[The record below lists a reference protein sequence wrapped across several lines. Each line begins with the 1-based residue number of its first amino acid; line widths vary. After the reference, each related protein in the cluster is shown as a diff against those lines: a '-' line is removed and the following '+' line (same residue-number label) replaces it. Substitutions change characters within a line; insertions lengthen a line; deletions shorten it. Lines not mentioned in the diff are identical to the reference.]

1 MTLTNQDYDTLIT
14 ELINEINAV
23 RNKYDAF
30 SQFTETKVADFVHT
44 NRHLKNLHAAQTQE
58 LTQQLEQRTQQ
69 LEQRTQQLEQR
80 TQQLTQRTQQLTQRT
95 QELTQRTQDLTQR
108 TQDLAITNA
117 QRAQLHAELVTLTAR
132 VNGLIIQRDKARSR
146 VKFLE
151 VSRAYRIE
159 QKLRSIASR
168 LLLRK

>member
-1 MTLTNQDYDTLIT
+1 MTFTNQDYDTLIT

-44 NRHLKNLHAAQTQE
+44 NRHLKNLLAQETHI
-58 LTQQLEQRTQQ
+58 RD
-69 LEQRTQQLEQR
+69 
-80 TQQLTQRTQQLTQRT
+80 QRT
-95 QELTQRTQDLTQR
+95 QELAQRTQELAQR

-117 QRAQLHAELVTLTAR
+117 QRAQLHAELVAVTAR
-132 VNGLIIQRDKARSR
+132 LDGLIFQRDKARSR

-151 VSRAYRIE
+151 ASRAYRFE

>member
-69 LEQRTQQLEQR
+69 LEQRTQ
-80 TQQLTQRTQQLTQRT
+80 
-95 QELTQRTQDLTQR
+95 DLTQR

>member
-1 MTLTNQDYDTLIT
+1 MTFTNQDYDTLIT

-44 NRHLKNLHAAQTQE
+44 NRHLKNLLARETQE
-58 LTQQLEQRTQQ
+58 LAH
-69 LEQRTQQLEQR
+69 
-80 TQQLTQRTQQLTQRT
+80 
-95 QELTQRTQDLTQR
+95 R

-117 QRAQLHAELVTLTAR
+117 QRAQLHAELVAVTAR
-132 VNGLIIQRDKARSR
+132 LDGLIFQRDKARSR

-151 VSRAYRIE
+151 ASRAYRFE

>member
-1 MTLTNQDYDTLIT
+1 VTFKNQDYDTLIT

-44 NRHLKNLHAAQTQE
+44 NRHLKNLLAQETQI
-58 LTQQLEQRTQQ
+58 RD
-69 LEQRTQQLEQR
+69 
-80 TQQLTQRTQQLTQRT
+80 QRT
-95 QELTQRTQDLTQR
+95 QELAQRTQELAQR

-117 QRAQLHAELVTLTAR
+117 QRAQLHAELVAVTAR
-132 VNGLIIQRDKARSR
+132 LDGLIFQRDKARSR

-151 VSRAYRIE
+151 ASRAYRFE

>member
-1 MTLTNQDYDTLIT
+1 MIT

-44 NRHLKNLHAAQTQE
+44 NRHLKNLLARETQE
-58 LTQQLEQRTQQ
+58 LA
-69 LEQRTQQLEQR
+69 
-80 TQQLTQRTQQLTQRT
+80 
-95 QELTQRTQDLTQR
+95 QR

-117 QRAQLHAELVTLTAR
+117 QRAQLHAELVAVTAR
-132 VNGLIIQRDKARSR
+132 LDGLIFQRDKARSR

-151 VSRAYRIE
+151 ASRAYRFE

>member
-58 LTQQLEQRTQQ
+58 LTQ
-69 LEQRTQQLEQR
+69 
-80 TQQLTQRTQQLTQRT
+80 RT
-95 QELTQRTQDLTQR
+95 QELTQRTQELTQR

-117 QRAQLHAELVTLTAR
+117 QRAQLHAELVALTAR
-132 VNGLIIQRDKARSR
+132 VDGLIMQRDKARSR

-151 VSRAYRIE
+151 ATRAYRIE

>member
-1 MTLTNQDYDTLIT
+1 MTSTNQDYDTLIT

-44 NRHLKNLHAAQTQE
+44 NRHLKNLLA
-58 LTQQLEQRTQQ
+58 
-69 LEQRTQQLEQR
+69 
-80 TQQLTQRTQQLTQRT
+80 QRT
-95 QELTQRTQDLTQR
+95 QELAQR

-117 QRAQLHAELVTLTAR
+117 QRAQLHAELVAVTAR
-132 VNGLIIQRDKARSR
+132 LDGLIFQRDKARSR

-151 VSRAYRIE
+151 ASRAYRFE

>member
-30 SQFTETKVADFVHT
+30 SQFAETKVADFVHT
-44 NRHLKNLHAAQTQE
+44 NRHLKNLHAERTQE
-58 LTQQLEQRTQQ
+58 LEQ
-69 LEQRTQQLEQR
+69 E
-80 TQQLTQRTQQLTQRT
+80 LTQRT
-95 QELTQRTQDLTQR
+95 QELTQRTQELTQRTQELTQR

-132 VNGLIIQRDKARSR
+132 VGGLITQRDKARSR

-151 VSRAYRIE
+151 TSRAYRIE
-159 QKLRSIASR
+159 QKLRSIVSR

>member
-1 MTLTNQDYDTLIT
+1 MTFTNQDYDTLIT

-44 NRHLKNLHAAQTQE
+44 NRHLKNLLAQETHISD
-58 LTQQLEQRTQQ
+58 
-69 LEQRTQQLEQR
+69 
-80 TQQLTQRTQQLTQRT
+80 QRT
-95 QELTQRTQDLTQR
+95 QELAQRTQELAQR

-117 QRAQLHAELVTLTAR
+117 QRAQLHAELVAVTAR
-132 VNGLIIQRDKARSR
+132 LDGLIFQRDKARSR

-151 VSRAYRIE
+151 ASRAYKFE

>member
-1 MTLTNQDYDTLIT
+1 MTFTNQDYDTLIT

-30 SQFTETKVADFVHT
+30 SQFSKTKVADFVHT
-44 NRHLKNLHAAQTQE
+44 NRHLKNLLARETQE
-58 LTQQLEQRTQQ
+58 LA
-69 LEQRTQQLEQR
+69 
-80 TQQLTQRTQQLTQRT
+80 
-95 QELTQRTQDLTQR
+95 QR

-117 QRAQLHAELVTLTAR
+117 QRAQLHAELVAVTAR
-132 VNGLIIQRDKARSR
+132 LDGLIFQRDKARSR

-151 VSRAYRIE
+151 ASRAYRFE

>member
-44 NRHLKNLHAAQTQE
+44 NRHLKNLHAE
-58 LTQQLEQRTQQ
+58 
-69 LEQRTQQLEQR
+69 
-80 TQQLTQRTQQLTQRT
+80 RT
-95 QELTQRTQDLTQR
+95 QELTQR

-132 VNGLIIQRDKARSR
+132 VSGLIMQRDKARSR

-151 VSRAYRIE
+151 ASRAYRIE
-159 QKLRSIASR
+159 QKLRSLVPQFLRSR
-168 LLLRK
+168 

>member
-30 SQFTETKVADFVHT
+30 SQFAETKVADFVHT
-44 NRHLKNLHAAQTQE
+44 NRHLKNLHAERTQE
-58 LTQQLEQRTQQ
+58 LEQ
-69 LEQRTQQLEQR
+69 E
-80 TQQLTQRTQQLTQRT
+80 LTQRT
-95 QELTQRTQDLTQR
+95 QELTQRTQELTQRTQELTQRTQELTQR

-132 VNGLIIQRDKARSR
+132 VGGLITQRDKARSR

-151 VSRAYRIE
+151 TSRAYRIE
-159 QKLRSIASR
+159 QKLRSIVSR

>member
-1 MTLTNQDYDTLIT
+1 MTFTNQDYDTLIT

-44 NRHLKNLHAAQTQE
+44 NRHLKNLLTQE
-58 LTQQLEQRTQQ
+58 TQTLA
-69 LEQRTQQLEQR
+69 
-80 TQQLTQRTQQLTQRT
+80 QRT
-95 QELTQRTQDLTQR
+95 QELAQRTQELAQR

-117 QRAQLHAELVTLTAR
+117 QRAQLHAELVAVTAR
-132 VNGLIIQRDKARSR
+132 LDGLIFQRDKARSR

-151 VSRAYRIE
+151 ASRAYKFE

>member
-1 MTLTNQDYDTLIT
+1 MTFTNQDYDTLIT

-44 NRHLKNLHAAQTQE
+44 NRHLKNLLAQETQI
-58 LTQQLEQRTQQ
+58 R
-69 LEQRTQQLEQR
+69 
-80 TQQLTQRTQQLTQRT
+80 
-95 QELTQRTQDLTQR
+95 DQR

-117 QRAQLHAELVTLTAR
+117 QRAQLHAELVAVTAR
-132 VNGLIIQRDKARSR
+132 LDGLIFQRNKARSR

-151 VSRAYRIE
+151 ASRAYRFE

>member
-14 ELINEINAV
+14 ELINEINAG
-23 RNKYDAF
+23 RDKYDAF

-58 LTQQLEQRTQQ
+58 LTQ
-69 LEQRTQQLEQR
+69 
-80 TQQLTQRTQQLTQRT
+80 RT
-95 QELTQRTQDLTQR
+95 QELTQRTQELTQR

-132 VNGLIIQRDKARSR
+132 VDGLIMQRDKARSR

-151 VSRAYRIE
+151 ATRAYRIE

>member
-1 MTLTNQDYDTLIT
+1 MTFTNQDYDTLIT

-30 SQFTETKVADFVHT
+30 SQFTGTKVADFVHT
-44 NRHLKNLHAAQTQE
+44 NRHLKNLLARETQE
-58 LTQQLEQRTQQ
+58 LA
-69 LEQRTQQLEQR
+69 
-80 TQQLTQRTQQLTQRT
+80 
-95 QELTQRTQDLTQR
+95 QR

-117 QRAQLHAELVTLTAR
+117 QRAQLHAELVAVTAR
-132 VNGLIIQRDKARSR
+132 LDGLIFQRNKARSR

-151 VSRAYRIE
+151 ASRAYRFE

>member
-1 MTLTNQDYDTLIT
+1 MTFTNQDYDTLIT

-44 NRHLKNLHAAQTQE
+44 NRHLKNLLTQE
-58 LTQQLEQRTQQ
+58 TQTLA
-69 LEQRTQQLEQR
+69 
-80 TQQLTQRTQQLTQRT
+80 QRT
-95 QELTQRTQDLTQR
+95 QELAQRTQELAQR

-117 QRAQLHAELVTLTAR
+117 QRAQLHAELVAVTAR
-132 VNGLIIQRDKARSR
+132 LDGLIFQRDKARSR

-151 VSRAYRIE
+151 ASRAYRFE

>member
-1 MTLTNQDYDTLIT
+1 MIT

-44 NRHLKNLHAAQTQE
+44 NRHLKNLLAQETQI
-58 LTQQLEQRTQQ
+58 RD
-69 LEQRTQQLEQR
+69 
-80 TQQLTQRTQQLTQRT
+80 QRT
-95 QELTQRTQDLTQR
+95 QELAQRTQELAQRTQELAQRTQELAQR

-117 QRAQLHAELVTLTAR
+117 QRAQLHAELVALNAR
-132 VNGLIIQRDKARSR
+132 VDGLIFQRDKARSR

-151 VSRAYRIE
+151 ASRAYKFE

>member
-1 MTLTNQDYDTLIT
+1 VTLANQDYDTLIT

-44 NRHLKNLHAAQTQE
+44 NRLLKNL
-58 LTQQLEQRTQQ
+58 LN
-69 LEQRTQQLEQR
+69 
-80 TQQLTQRTQQLTQRT
+80 
-95 QELTQRTQDLTQR
+95 QR

-117 QRAQLHAELVTLTAR
+117 QRAQLHAELVLLTTR
-132 VNGLIIQRDKARSR
+132 IDRLIMQRDKARSR

-151 VSRAYRIE
+151 ASRSYRIE
-159 QKLRSIASR
+159 QKLRNIVSR
-168 LLLRK
+168 LLHRK

>member
-1 MTLTNQDYDTLIT
+1 MTFTNQDYDTLIT

-23 RNKYDAF
+23 RNKYYSF

-44 NRHLKNLHAAQTQE
+44 NRHLKNLLAQETQI
-58 LTQQLEQRTQQ
+58 RD
-69 LEQRTQQLEQR
+69 
-80 TQQLTQRTQQLTQRT
+80 QRT
-95 QELTQRTQDLTQR
+95 QELAQRTQELAQR

-117 QRAQLHAELVTLTAR
+117 QRAQLHAELVAVTAR
-132 VNGLIIQRDKARSR
+132 LDGLIFQRDKARSR

-151 VSRAYRIE
+151 ASRAYRFE

>member
-58 LTQQLEQRTQQ
+58 LTQ
-69 LEQRTQQLEQR
+69 
-80 TQQLTQRTQQLTQRT
+80 RT
-95 QELTQRTQDLTQR
+95 QELTQR

-132 VNGLIIQRDKARSR
+132 VDGIIMQRDKARSR

-151 VSRAYRIE
+151 ATRAYRIE

>member
-1 MTLTNQDYDTLIT
+1 MTFTNQDYDTLIT

-44 NRHLKNLHAAQTQE
+44 NRHLKNLLAQETQI
-58 LTQQLEQRTQQ
+58 RD
-69 LEQRTQQLEQR
+69 
-80 TQQLTQRTQQLTQRT
+80 QRT
-95 QELTQRTQDLTQR
+95 QELAQRTQELAQR

-117 QRAQLHAELVTLTAR
+117 QRAQLHAELVALNAR
-132 VNGLIIQRDKARSR
+132 VDGLIFQRDKARSR

-151 VSRAYRIE
+151 ASRAYKFE

>member
-1 MTLTNQDYDTLIT
+1 MTLANQDYDTLIT

-44 NRHLKNLHAAQTQE
+44 NRHLKNL
-58 LTQQLEQRTQQ
+58 LD
-69 LEQRTQQLEQR
+69 
-80 TQQLTQRTQQLTQRT
+80 QRT
-95 QELTQRTQDLTQR
+95 QELAQR

-117 QRAQLHAELVTLTAR
+117 QRAQLHAELVALNAR
-132 VNGLIIQRDKARSR
+132 VDGLIFQRDKARSR

-151 VSRAYRIE
+151 ASRAYKFE

>member
-1 MTLTNQDYDTLIT
+1 MTLANQDYDTLIT

-44 NRHLKNLHAAQTQE
+44 NRHLKNL
-58 LTQQLEQRTQQ
+58 LD
-69 LEQRTQQLEQR
+69 
-80 TQQLTQRTQQLTQRT
+80 QRT
-95 QELTQRTQDLTQR
+95 QELAQRTQELAQR

-117 QRAQLHAELVTLTAR
+117 QRAQLHAELVSLTTR
-132 VNGLIIQRDKARSR
+132 IDRLLTQRDKARSR

-151 VSRAYRIE
+151 ASRSYRIE
-159 QKLRSIASR
+159 QKLRSLVSQ
-168 LLLRK
+168 LLRRK

>member
-58 LTQQLEQRTQQ
+58 LTQRTP
-69 LEQRTQQLEQR
+69 E
-80 TQQLTQRTQQLTQRT
+80 LTQRT
-95 QELTQRTQDLTQR
+95 QELTQR

-132 VNGLIIQRDKARSR
+132 VDGLIMQRDKARSR

-151 VSRAYRIE
+151 ATRAYRIE

>member
-1 MTLTNQDYDTLIT
+1 VTLTNQDYDTLIT

-44 NRHLKNLHAAQTQE
+44 NRHLKNE
-58 LTQQLEQRTQQ
+58 LA
-69 LEQRTQQLEQR
+69 
-80 TQQLTQRTQQLTQRT
+80 QRT
-95 QELTQRTQDLTQR
+95 QELAQRTQELAQR

-117 QRAQLHAELVTLTAR
+117 QRAQLHAELVSLTTR
-132 VNGLIIQRDKARSR
+132 IDRLLTQRDKARSR

-151 VSRAYRIE
+151 ASRSYRIE
-159 QKLRSIASR
+159 QKLRSIVSR

>member
-44 NRHLKNLHAAQTQE
+44 NRHLKNE
-58 LTQQLEQRTQQ
+58 LA
-69 LEQRTQQLEQR
+69 
-80 TQQLTQRTQQLTQRT
+80 QRT
-95 QELTQRTQDLTQR
+95 QELAQR

-117 QRAQLHAELVTLTAR
+117 QRAQLHAELVSLTTR
-132 VNGLIIQRDKARSR
+132 IDRLLTQRDKARSR

-151 VSRAYRIE
+151 ASRSYRIE
-159 QKLRSIASR
+159 QKLRSIVSR

>member
-44 NRHLKNLHAAQTQE
+44 NRHLKNLHAERTQE
-58 LTQQLEQRTQQ
+58 LTQRTQD
-69 LEQRTQQLEQR
+69 
-80 TQQLTQRTQQLTQRT
+80 LTQRT
-95 QELTQRTQDLTQR
+95 QELTQRTQELTQRTQELTQR

-117 QRAQLHAELVTLTAR
+117 QRAQLHAELVALTAR
-132 VNGLIIQRDKARSR
+132 VDGLIMQRDKARSR

-151 VSRAYRIE
+151 ATRAYRIE